1 MTDAEYWSIANAL
14 PKTQIYQGSTGYV
27 WNLDWRS
34 ALPGCDQTQPL
45 ACSFVRGWNPI
56 TNCWV
61 DPGAQYVTPPSPYPS
76 PSSWGV
82 PLCNPPITQPPPSG
96 SGGTTTGGGGGG
108 TTFPA
113 CGTVFM
119 VDPNQIS
126 LGVGEDL
133 RTNGPCKIPSNYAT
147 CKATQILVSGKTWTK
162 YDCTSQTTCPTGTI
176 KDATGACVAPGGG
189 GIDTSAFSS
198 IPTWVYVATAGALL
212 FFFMKR

>member
-14 PKTQIYQGSTGYV
+14 PKSQIYQGSTGYV

-96 SGGTTTGGGGGG
+96 GGTTSSGGG
-108 TTFPA
+108 TTSSGGSGSSGPSVPNCPSVFLGSPSGMGAWDLQMQTCHPPPTTSA
-113 CGTVFM
+113 CRQSQVM
-119 VDPNQIS
+119 
-126 LGVGEDL
+126 
-133 RTNGPCKIPSNYAT
+133 
-147 CKATQILVSGKTWTK
+147 VSGQNYVK
-162 YDCTSQTTCPTGTI
+162 YDCTQT
-176 KDATGACVAPGGG
+176 PGL
-189 GIDTSAFSS
+189 DTNVFGS
-198 IPTWVYVATAGALL
+198 IPTWVYIAGAGLLL
-212 FFFMKR
+212 FMFLKR